1 MWQQCIRTLRKLHV
15 FKQINN
21 NDIALYTCYRFQ
33 NWPFIHHFFSHAI
46 IDILFKTIS
55 IVILIVL
62 NYWSIA
68 HSVFFFC
75 LTTNTTC
82 NVIIIE
88 YVLMIRR
95 CRNSFL
101 VYLEIAMDNS
111 RRRQTGGCTR
121 APHNSC
127 PHGSSPPETSNNS
140 PSIRNSLKI
149 VHRYHQLSSSFII
162 RAVYLFFSTKKNQKK
177 QLNSIA
183 QDHHILT
190 FFMNL
195 TT

>member
-1 MWQQCIRTLRKLHV
+1 MHIR
-15 FKQINN
+15 
-21 NDIALYTCYRFQ
+21 
-33 NWPFIHHFFSHAI
+33 
-46 IDILFKTIS
+46 
-55 IVILIVL
+55 
-62 NYWSIA
+62 
-68 HSVFFFC
+68 FFFC

-82 NVIIIE
+82 NMIIIE

-162 RAVYLFFSTKKNQKK
+162 RAVYLFFFNQKK
-177 QLNSIA
+177 QKTTKFHCPRPSYINFFYEFNNLIDVKYLKAVAKVKKGLILHCLLAWVQWSFIM
-183 QDHHILT
+183 DSRLSPFTRHHHRGVTGRRRRRGQT
-190 FFMNL
+190 FRHC
-195 TT
+195 

>member
-15 FKQINN
+15 FKHINN

-46 IDILFKTIS
+46 SDILFKTIS

-82 NVIIIE
+82 NMIIIE

-162 RAVYLFFSTKKNQKK
+162 RAVYLFFFNQKK
-177 QLNSIA
+177 QKTTKFHCPRPSYI
-183 QDHHILT
+183 I
-190 FFMNL
+190 FFL
-195 TT
+195 WI

>member
-1 MWQQCIRTLRKLHV
+1 MHIR
-15 FKQINN
+15 
-21 NDIALYTCYRFQ
+21 
-33 NWPFIHHFFSHAI
+33 
-46 IDILFKTIS
+46 
-55 IVILIVL
+55 
-62 NYWSIA
+62 
-68 HSVFFFC
+68 FFFC
-75 LTTNTTC
+75 LTTYTTC
-82 NVIIIE
+82 NMIIIE

-149 VHRYHQLSSSFII
+149 IHRYHQLSSSFII
-162 RAVYLFFSTKKNQKK
+162 RAVYLFFSTKKTKK
-177 QLNSIA
+177 TTKFHCPRPSYINFFYEFNNLIDVKYLKAVAKVKKGLILHCLLAWVQWSFIMDSRLSPFTR
-183 QDHHILT
+183 HHHRGVTGRRRRRGQT
-190 FFMNL
+190 FRHC
-195 TT
+195 

>member
-1 MWQQCIRTLRKLHV
+1 M
-15 FKQINN
+15 
-21 NDIALYTCYRFQ
+21 
-33 NWPFIHHFFSHAI
+33 
-46 IDILFKTIS
+46 
-55 IVILIVL
+55 
-62 NYWSIA
+62 
-68 HSVFFFC
+68 
-75 LTTNTTC
+75 
-82 NVIIIE
+82 IIIE

-95 CRNSFL
+95 CRNSIL

-149 VHRYHQLSSSFII
+149 VHRYHQLSSSSF
-162 RAVYLFFSTKKNQKK
+162 K
-177 QLNSIA
+177 LNFIA

>member
-1 MWQQCIRTLRKLHV
+1 
-15 FKQINN
+15 
-21 NDIALYTCYRFQ
+21 
-33 NWPFIHHFFSHAI
+33 
-46 IDILFKTIS
+46 
-55 IVILIVL
+55 
-62 NYWSIA
+62 
-68 HSVFFFC
+68 
-75 LTTNTTC
+75 
-82 NVIIIE
+82 
-88 YVLMIRR
+88 MIRR

-149 VHRYHQLSSSFII
+149 VHRYHQLSSSSSFII
-162 RAVYLFFSTKKNQKK
+162 RAVYLFFSTKKNKK
-177 QLNSIA
+177 QLNFIA

-190 FFMNL
+190 FFYEFNNL
-195 TT
+195 IDVKYLKAVAKVKKGLILHCLLAWVQWSFIMDSRLSPFTRHHHRGVTGRRQSRGQTFRHC

>member
-1 MWQQCIRTLRKLHV
+1 MVNCT
-15 FKQINN
+15 FG
-21 NDIALYTCYRFQ
+21 
-33 NWPFIHHFFSHAI
+33 
-46 IDILFKTIS
+46 
-55 IVILIVL
+55 
-62 NYWSIA
+62 
-68 HSVFFFC
+68 FFFC

-82 NVIIIE
+82 NMIIIE

-149 VHRYHQLSSSFII
+149 VHRYHQLSSSSSFII
-162 RAVYLFFSTKKNQKK
+162 RAVYLFFSTKKNKK
-177 QLNSIA
+177 TTKFHCPRPSYIN
-183 QDHHILT
+183 
-190 FFMNL
+190 FFYEFNNL
-195 TT
+195 IDVKYFKAVAKV